1 MVARRLEQLKPG
13 GLSSRST
20 TWDRRVTT
28 GLCCL
33 FLRGALSFK
42 AWRLGQVAP
51 YRLTLH
57 KSSGDLVAVG
67 GKTGLEEQGDKAWWG
82 GRV

>member
-20 TWDRRVTT
+20 TWDRRVTA
-28 GLCCL
+28 GLCCP

-67 GKTGLEEQGDKAWWG
+67 GEDRVRRTG
-82 GRV
+82 R